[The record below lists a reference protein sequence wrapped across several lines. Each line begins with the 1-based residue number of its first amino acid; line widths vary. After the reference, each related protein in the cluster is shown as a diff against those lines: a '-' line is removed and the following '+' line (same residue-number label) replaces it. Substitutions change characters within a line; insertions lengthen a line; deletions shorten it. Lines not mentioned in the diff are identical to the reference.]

1 MIDAEQDRQT
11 VDSDGVPQGKSGHLQ
26 RGDTAQ
32 TLASSFGD
40 SCHIHASDEEEL
52 VYTGDEVEAMKQV
65 RTKLLE
71 EHGIDKAKVCDAF
84 LAVATINCKLRI
96 EDTVNKIV
104 KLLGIMKELDCE
116 DGIDADLWKPAA
128 IHELK
133 SFAPVGKCNNGCHAQ
148 WIRKGG
154 KVTKEEQRNHVHAC
168 IMFYLANN
176 RDART
181 LRNGM
186 LFVFDL
192 TGRDDMA
199 TEKRQGNEKL
209 IQSFYQALPS
219 RPQSINIVGCSFLL
233 RSFINA
239 SIKVASLLIKQKML
253 ARIHFSVMDDVKKLF
268 PEKSLPKYCGGN
280 GGGIFKDR
288 HLFKNRHRLILQA
301 AHHP

>member
-1 MIDAEQDRQT
+1 M
-11 VDSDGVPQGKSGHLQ
+11 
-26 RGDTAQ
+26 
-32 TLASSFGD
+32 
-40 SCHIHASDEEEL
+40 
-52 VYTGDEVEAMKQV
+52 VYTDDEVQAMKQV
-65 RTKLLE
+65 RTKLE
-71 EHGIDKAKVCDAF
+71 EHGIDKARVCDEF

-96 EDTVNKIV
+96 EETVKKIV
-104 KLLGIMKELDCE
+104 KLLAIMTELGCE
-116 DGIDADLWKPAA
+116 DGITSNLWKPGAA
-128 IHELK
+128 HELK

-154 KVTKEEQRNHVHAC
+154 SVTREEQRNHVHAC
-168 IMFYLANN
+168 VMFYLANN

-186 LFVFDL
+186 IFVFDM

-239 SIKVASLLIKQKML
+239 SIKVASLFIKQKIL
-253 ARIHFSVMDDVKKLF
+253 ARIHFSNMEDVKKHF
-268 PEKSLPKYCGGN
+268 PEESIPKYAGGE
-280 GGGIFKDR
+280 GGGIENYGDWIKDR
-288 HLFKNRHRLILQA
+288 LDDFPLPIL
-301 AHHP
+301 